1 MESVTFER
9 VLSLWLF
16 VRVHFVCMC
25 HEPTKQSS
33 GGQTFCLESQSQ
45 EEIKEQL
52 NSTTALGPKPNGSFQ
67 EALKL
72 LTGPACLP
80 SLSEYLLFSLP
91 SSCNL
96 AFIHPSRRR
105 GCRQRGRK
113 RAQWAK
119 RERGRWWIL
128 WDELVGNQSNKTL
141 QRWWGGK
148 RGETGPGC
156 KIK

>member
-1 MESVTFER
+1 MESVAFER

-52 NSTTALGPKPNGSFQ
+52 NSTTALGPRPNGSFQ

-72 LTGPACLP
+72 LTGPASLP

-91 SSCNL
+91 LPATSPS
-96 AFIHPSRRR
+96 FIHLVAGAVDSEGGKERSEPSARD
-105 GCRQRGRK
+105 
-113 RAQWAK
+113 
-119 RERGRWWIL
+119 RERERERWWIL
-128 WDELVGNQSNKTL
+128 WDELVENQSNKTL
-141 QRWWGGK
+141 QRW
-148 RGETGPGC
+148 
-156 KIK
+156 